1 MEHALVTP
9 DSTDFCLLTSQ
20 STRSF
25 YENSARVFVLV
36 SLILVLPALSGLL
49 NQTLNSLKSRDIF
62 NLAFYIS
69 YIYHRAEY
77 VVGK

>member
-9 DSTDFCLLTSQ
+9 DSTDFCLLNSQ

-49 NQTLNSLKSRDIF
+49 NQTLNSLKGREIF
-62 NLAFYIS
+62 LT
-69 YIYHRAEY
+69 
-77 VVGK
+77 